1 MYIGCINQT
10 QHNML
15 KKLLLVACVTLTAFT
30 TVSAQQAN
38 QKLPKGMEFVTSV
51 EGITEYRLSNGLR
64 VLLFPDPSKPT
75 ITVNITYLVGSKHEN
90 YGETGMAHLLEHL
103 VFKGTPKHPDIP
115 KELTERG
122 ARPNGTTWLDR
133 TNYYETFAATEDN
146 LRWALDLEADRM
158 VNSYIAKKDLDSEM
172 TVVRNEFEMGE
183 NNPTSILM
191 QRVSS
196 TAYLWHNYGKSTIGC
211 RADLENVPIDRLQAF
226 YKRYYQPDNA
236 VLLVAGKIDP
246 AKTIELV
253 NQYFAPIPKPERVLH
268 ETYTAEPTQD
278 GERFVSL
285 RRVGDVQIAMAA
297 YHIPPASHPDFAGVE
312 IISDILTNSPSGRL
326 YKAMVEPKV
335 GSYIYGFAFPLKEPG
350 IAFYWADVR
359 KEQPME
365 DARKLLLSTLD
376 NLKTEPIT
384 KDEVERARTKLLK
397 GVEQAFNSSERLGL
411 GMSEYIAA
419 GDWRLF
425 FLRRDRIKT
434 ITTEEVQRIANA
446 YYKPANRTVGFF
458 IPTESP
464 DRAEVPG
471 APDVQALV
479 KNYKGE
485 AAIAMGEAFDA
496 SPSNIE
502 TRTKKGSEANSYA
515 YAFLPKQTRGGTVV
529 ARMNIRYGTLES
541 LQDKALVAR
550 FTASMLNKGTKKR
563 SREQIK
569 DEFDRLKANVG
580 FYGSAAST
588 TVSIET
594 IKDNLP
600 EVMKLV
606 AEVLKEPAFSE
617 SEFEKLKQLELARIE
632 ESMSDPQYL
641 AFIAL
646 QRHLN
651 PYPKK
656 DPRYV
661 RTPDEEI
668 ADIKA
673 LTLDQVKKFYKD
685 FYGATYAQLSVVGDF
700 DEPATKK
707 LSADLFAKW
716 KSASPYVRYATE
728 YKNTASVNNSIKTPD
743 KANAMFVAG
752 MNLNMRDDDPNYAA
766 MVLGNYMLG
775 GGFLN
780 SRLATRIRQKE
791 GLSYGVGS
799 GVSISSLDK
808 AGTFTAYAIYAPE
821 NAEKLEAAFKEEIQ
835 KMLKEGFTQE
845 ELDAAKSGY
854 LQSRQV
860 SRAQDASLANMLS
873 NNLFLKRDMKWE
885 DDLDKKLQQ
894 VTAAQ
899 VLTAMRQ
906 HIDPDKITIIKAGD
920 FKTAEKIDTNK
931 K

>member
-1 MYIGCINQT
+1 
-10 QHNML
+10 ML
-15 KKLLLVACVTLTAFT
+15 KKLLLVACISLTGFS
-30 TVSAQQAN
+30 VSAQQAN

-115 KELTERG
+115 KELTEHG

-133 TNYYETFAATEDN
+133 TNYYETFAATEEN
-146 LRWALDLEADRM
+146 LKWALDLEADRM

-196 TAYLWHNYGKSTIGC
+196 TAFLWHNYGKSTIGC

-226 YKRYYQPDNA
+226 YRKYYQPDNA

-253 NQYFAPIPKPERVLH
+253 NQYFAPIPKPERVLN

-297 YHIPPASHPDFAGVE
+297 YHIPPASHPDYAGIE
-312 IISDILTNSPSGRL
+312 ILNDVLTNAPSGRL
-326 YKAMVEPKV
+326 YKALIEPKV
-335 GSYIYGFAFPLKEPG
+335 GSDVYGYSFPLKEPG
-350 IAFYWADVR
+350 IAFYWADIR

-365 DARKLLLSTLD
+365 EARKVLLSTLD

-425 FLRRDRIKT
+425 FLRRDRLKT
-434 ITTEEVQRIANA
+434 ITSQDVQRIANT
-446 YYKPANRTVGFF
+446 YYKPSNRTVGFF
-458 IPTESP
+458 IPTEAP
-464 DRAEVPG
+464 DRSEIPG

-496 SPSNIE
+496 SPKNIE
-502 TRTKKGSEANSYA
+502 ARTKKGAEANSFS
-515 YAFLPKQTRGGTVV
+515 YAFLPKQTRGATVV
-529 ARMNIRYGTLES
+529 ARMNIRYGTLET

-550 FTASMLNKGTKKR
+550 FTASMLDKGTKKR
-563 SREQIK
+563 SRQQIK

-580 FYGSAAST
+580 IWGGASST
-588 TVSIET
+588 TVNIET
-594 IKDNLP
+594 TKDNLT

-606 AEVLKEPAFSE
+606 AEVLKDPAFPE

-632 ESMSDPQYL
+632 ESMSDPQSL

-656 DPRYV
+656 DPRYI
-661 RTPDEEI
+661 RTPEEEI

-707 LSADLFAKW
+707 LSTDLFAKW
-716 KSASPYVRYATE
+716 KSASPYVRYSTE
-728 YKNTASVNNSIKTPD
+728 YKNTAAVNNSIKTPD

-752 MNLNMRDDDPNYAA
+752 MNLNMRDDDPEYAA
-766 MVLGNYMLG
+766 MMLGNYMLG

-821 NAEKLEAAFKEEIQ
+821 NAEKLEAAFKEEIARV
-835 KMLKEGFTQE
+835 LKEGFTQE

-860 SRAQDASLANMLS
+860 TRAQDASLANMLS
-873 NNLFLKRDMKWE
+873 NNLFLKRTMQWE
-885 DDLDKKLQQ
+885 EDLDSKLQQ

-899 VLTAMRQ
+899 ILTAMRQ
-906 HIDPDKITIIKAGD
+906 HIDPNKITIIKAGD
-920 FKTAEKIDTNK
+920 FKTPEKIEINK